1 MKLRCIFSHSSGR
14 FTVGKEYEVVEVVAP
29 TPEGDPEMYKLKT
42 DDPLDDGSRY
52 EYPLTGVLWGFEVVE
67 DEHTS

>member
-1 MKLRCIFSHSSGR
+1 MKLRCIGSISSGR
-14 FTVGKEYEVVEVVAP
+14 FTVGKEYEVVEIIAP
-29 TPEGDPEMYKLKT
+29 TLEGGREMYKLKT

-52 EYPLTGVLWGFEVVE
+52 EYPLMGMLWEFEVVE